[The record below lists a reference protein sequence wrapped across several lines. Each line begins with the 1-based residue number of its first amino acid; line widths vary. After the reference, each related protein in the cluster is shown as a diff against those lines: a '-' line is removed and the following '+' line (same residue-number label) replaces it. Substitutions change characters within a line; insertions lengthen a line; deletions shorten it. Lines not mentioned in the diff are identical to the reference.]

1 MPMRALGPRARGGVM
16 RAFRIQPG
24 GVGWELET
32 RATEPA
38 TPTGWAVVRPTR
50 WTVAAADVAA
60 ARDPSAS
67 MVPGHEFVGVVERVE
82 ATRDDHRAWVGRR
95 VAVSPVISCG
105 SCERCRGGLAAH
117 CAGRRVM
124 GLLGADGALAER
136 VAAPIANLVALPAGL
151 DDDRA
156 VFAHAAGGAAHLRQ
170 MIRVEGKPY
179 ITVLGDGV
187 MGLLTAQLLARLN
200 ASVRLLGRHPER
212 FTLCE
217 RWGIKHR
224 HESEA
229 GRRHDQDVV
238 VDCTGQAGGLRVA
251 LQLVRPRGVVVI
263 KGGPASGAVAAAAER
278 VADLG
283 PALDGEVELRA
294 SSSTLLSHGVA
305 ALAAREADPLPLIGR
320 RVRFADAASGF
331 AVSSGRGVVRVLI
344 EPDARASA
352 AA

>member
-1 MPMRALGPRARGGVM
+1 M
-16 RAFRIQPG
+16 RAFRMRSVG
-24 GVGWELET
+24 GWELEA
-32 RATEPA
+32 RSPEPI
-38 TPTGWAVVRPTR
+38 PQPGWAVIRPTR
-50 WTVAAADVAA
+50 WTVASADVAA
-60 ARDPSAS
+60 AREPAATV
-67 MVPGHEFVGVVERVE
+67 VPGHEFVGVVERVE
-82 ATRDDHRAWVGRR
+82 PLRDDHRAWIGRR

-105 SCERCRGGLAAH
+105 TCDRCRGGLATH

-124 GLLGADGALAER
+124 GLRGADGALAER
-136 VAAPIANLVALPAGL
+136 VAAPIANLVTLPARL

-170 MIRVEGKPY
+170 IIRVEGKPY

-200 ASVRLLGRHPER
+200 ASVRVLGRHPER

-238 VDCTGQAGGLRVA
+238 VDCTGQAGGVRVA
-251 LQLVRPRGVVVI
+251 MQLVRPRGVVII
-263 KGGPASGAVAAAAER
+263 KAGPVSGIGAAAAER

-283 PALDGEVELRA
+283 PALDGEVEIRA
-294 SSSTLLSHGVA
+294 SSSTLLAQGVS
-305 ALAAREADPLPLIGR
+305 ALAAGEADPLPLIGR
-320 RVRFADAASGF
+320 RLRFADAPAALAAGSDRD
-331 AVSSGRGVVRVLI
+331 SVRVLI
-344 EPDARASA
+344 EPDARAVA